1 MTGGYG
7 MRADTNGA
15 GIGRLPVDFTV
26 VDDVL
31 WAKLTAAVAMAAAA
45 TLEGC
50 GAVRMKADQSP
61 VTDADERSQAVLLE
75 ALARLMPGVAVVSEE
90 MPVRQSHLGHVF
102 VLVDPLDG
110 TKEFVRGSGE
120 FTVNLAIIREGEPVA
135 GIVAQPSTGVVYRG
149 RVRQGA
155 ERLAMPPGSP
165 VPAASQP
172 LRVRAASRDAVAI
185 VSRSHLDPAT
195 VAELDRR
202 HIDTRIPCG
211 SALKFCRIAE
221 GAADIYPRLAPTRE
235 WDIAAGH
242 AVVAAA
248 GGAVTRPDGSPLL
261 YGDAA
266 SDFFVP
272 AFIAWGDRADPAQ
285 ADAVRK

>member
-1 MTGGYG
+1 

-15 GIGRLPVDFTV
+15 GRGRLPVEFTV
-26 VDDVL
+26 VDDML
-31 WAKLTAAVAMAAAA
+31 WAKLTAAVAVAAAA
-45 TLEGC
+45 TLEGSRI
-50 GAVRMKADQSP
+50 VRIKADQSP
-61 VTDADERSQAVLLE
+61 VTDADERSQELLLA
-75 ALARLMPGVAVVSEE
+75 ALTRLMPGVPVVSEE
-90 MPVRQSHLGHVF
+90 MTARPSRLGSVF

-120 FTVNLAIIREGEPVA
+120 FTVNLAIVSDGTPVA
-135 GIVAQPSTGVVYRG
+135 GIVAQPTTGLIYRG
-149 RVRQGA
+149 RIRRDA
-155 ERLAMPPGSP
+155 ERLAMSP
-165 VPAASQP
+165 ASAARVASRP
-172 LRVRAASRDAVAI
+172 LRVRAAPHEAVAA

-195 VAELDRR
+195 VAELDRL
-202 HIDTRIPCG
+202 HIDNRVPCG

-221 GAADIYPRLAPTRE
+221 GAADVYPRLAPTRE

-248 GGAVTRPDGSPLL
+248 GGTVTRPDGGPLL

-266 SDFFVP
+266 GDFYVP
-272 AFIAWGDRADPAQ
+272 AFIAWGDRTGVLEG

>member
-1 MTGGYG
+1 M
-7 MRADTNGA
+7 
-15 GIGRLPVDFTV
+15 GRPPVDFTV
-26 VDDVL
+26 VDDAL
-31 WAKLTAAVAMAAAA
+31 WAKLTAAVALAAAA
-45 TLEGC
+45 TLEGS
-50 GAVRMKADQSP
+50 GAVRIKADQSP
-61 VTDADERSQAVLLE
+61 VTDADERSQAVLVE
-75 ALARLMPGVAVVSEE
+75 ALAQLMPGVAIVSEE
-90 MPVRQSHLGHVF
+90 MAVQPSRLGSVF

-120 FTVNLAIIREGEPVA
+120 FTVNLAIVRDGEPVA
-135 GIVAQPSTGVVYRG
+135 GIVAHPVTGVVYRG
-149 RVRQGA
+149 RVRLGA
-155 ERLAMPPGSP
+155 ERLAMSPGSTA
-165 VPAASQP
+165 PAASRP
-172 LRVRAASRDAVAI
+172 LQVRAAPRDAVAI

-202 HIDTRIPCG
+202 HIDNRIPCG

-242 AVVAAA
+242 AVLAAA
-248 GGAVTRPDGSPLL
+248 GGAVTRPDGGPLL

-266 SDFFVP
+266 GDFFVP
-272 AFIAWGDRADPAQ
+272 AFIAWGDQTGVPG